1 MPFSIIRRID
11 IAYLPALLA
20 SSGAIFFAGY
30 YLSHDYEAL
39 VAKYLALGSCFYK
52 AEVWSQQFF
61 AYQIKSQGNAWNVL
75 ALVVGVVLAWYCIRR
90 LRTQALPLPSNAD
103 HPAPGHW
110 DLGLRVLLLMSG
122 MLSWWFSHSL
132 TRPAYDE
139 IFSAVHCAGMHP
151 FQTVSYYMLPNNHLL
166 FNALNSLLPLSP
178 EDKVM
183 SGRLISLLAFLGT
196 QQIAF
201 SVLKQKMPS
210 PAALGTVLL
219 LSLSL
224 PTLGF
229 ASQARGYSLQ
239 LLAGWSV
246 VAGLW
251 RYFGK
256 GDQVAIRW
264 LLLGIVAG
272 YALLPSFLFF
282 HVAVVLFAVVMQW
295 HSGRWDGHF
304 WKYQLLA
311 GAFVFMFYLP
321 ALSFSGLEALI
332 GNKYVLADDKS
343 LREFAGQFF
352 GLSDFFMN
360 YAFSSVFTEKT
371 YPVLYALYLLPLT
384 LLFSKNKE
392 NRALAVFYSLMWL
405 SVICIVLGM
414 KKIPFSRNLIV
425 QYSIGLSVIA
435 YSFYY
440 WLQEAGRRWDAQK
453 AAMALFS
460 GSIIATSLIFGM
472 RFPKI
477 AGEQLYFNRAN
488 ELYEANSRGQATLPI
503 DVPVAFSHE
512 SFYWYYLRLQS
523 GGKAR
528 LCPSGDE
535 PFLVKRSSESLPK
548 SLLNNYEKYA
558 QPEGDGYE
566 IWKKTN

>member
-1 MPFSIIRRID
+1 M
-11 IAYLPALLA
+11 ALLA
-20 SSGAIFFAGY
+20 SLSVLFFAGY
-30 YLSHDYEAL
+30 YLAHDYESL
-39 VAKYLALGSCFYK
+39 IAKYIELKNCFYREDLW
-52 AEVWSQQFF
+52 AQQFF
-61 AYQIKSQGNAWNVL
+61 TARVKSQGNNWNWL
-75 ALVVGVVLAWYCIRR
+75 ALMLGAASAWYSIHR
-90 LRTQALPLPSNAD
+90 LKTQTRSLQPSSYRAV
-103 HPAPGHW
+103 PGQWGHQ
-110 DLGLRVLLLMSG
+110 GLLLLSG
-122 MLSWWFSHSL
+122 MALWWFSHHH

-166 FNALNSLLPLSP
+166 FNVLNSLLPLTP

-183 SGRLISLLAFLGT
+183 SGRLISLLAFLAT

-201 SVLKQKMPS
+201 SVLKQKMS
-210 PAALGTVLL
+210 LPAALGAVLL

-239 LLAGWSV
+239 LLAGWCV

-251 RYFGK
+251 RYFDK
-256 GDQVAIRW
+256 GDRLAGRW
-264 LLLGIVAG
+264 MLLGIVAG

-282 HVAVVLFAVVMQW
+282 HIAVVFFALIMQW
-295 HSGRWDGHF
+295 HSGRWNISF

-311 GAFVFMFYLP
+311 AAFVFMFYLP
-321 ALSFSGLEALI
+321 ALSFSGLEAFT
-332 GNKYVLADDKS
+332 GNKYVRAEDKS
-343 LREFAGQFF
+343 LWEFAGQFF

-360 YAFSSVFTEKT
+360 YAFSSIFTEKT
-371 YPVLYALYLLPLT
+371 YPVLHVLYLLPLS
-384 LLFSKNKE
+384 LFLSKNKE
-392 NRALAVFYSLMWL
+392 NRAIAVFYSLMWL
-405 SVICIVLGM
+405 SVVLIVLGM

-425 QYSIGLSVIA
+425 QYSIGLGIIL
-435 YSFYY
+435 YTIYY
-440 WLQEAGRRWDAQK
+440 WLQEWGRRWNAPK
-453 AAMALFS
+453 ATEVLLGGLLLTM
-460 GSIIATSLIFGM
+460 SLILGM

-488 ELYEANSRGQATLPI
+488 ELYEANSRGQATLPT

-523 GGKAR
+523 GGAAR
-528 LCPSGDE
+528 LCPNGDE
-535 PFLVKRSSESLPK
+535 PYLVKRSSESLPE
-548 SLLNNYEKYA
+548 SLMKNYELYA

-566 IWKKTN
+566 IWRKTK